1 MTIDS
6 SVVKKIASLSKLKFD
21 ENSESHL
28 VKELNNIL
36 DWVDKLQE
44 VETSDIEPM
53 LSVFNE
59 KMVMR
64 NDEVSQSFD
73 VDELL
78 QNSPRKDSDFF
89 VVPKVIE

>member
-6 SVVKKIASLSKLKFD
+6 SVVKKIADLSKLKFD
-21 ENSESHL
+21 KNQESHL

-64 NDEVSQSFD
+64 NDEVAQSFN
-73 VDELL
+73 VDKLL